1 MHSLKLA
8 FDQCFAVTLKAQH
21 KWEQMRVCCL
31 RTRPADL
38 SLSDDT
44 LAYLFI
50 HEMTDLSVQTHQDP
64 KSVLTKSQ
72 RQVKNWLER
81 AN

>member
-1 MHSLKLA
+1 
-8 FDQCFAVTLKAQH
+8 
-21 KWEQMRVCCL
+21 MRS
-31 RTRPADL
+31 ADL

-64 KSVLTKSQ
+64 KSVLPKSQ
-72 RQVKNWLER
+72 RQVQIGLCEQIKQRYHQIW
-81 AN
+81 